1 MRLMT
6 FSHFAQ
12 FGSIRMLCLGVWIR
26 SDACRFRL
34 MQGAIDPAAD
44 PSKHDLSI
52 FACDLLAKLDATI
65 IRVTDG
71 YESFR
76 FSDIAQALYD
86 FTWGDFC
93 DRFIEAAKADF
104 DSPRRAGTLAA
115 MDFTIGRVLKLLH
128 PYTPFI
134 TEELWT
140 GLGFGAQSLME
151 TPWPVPCS
159 AARSPAPTPSIP
171 QFPKPATC
179 ARPTTFPRIN
189 VSPGSSLLRSAG

>member
-1 MRLMT
+1 
-6 FSHFAQ
+6 
-12 FGSIRMLCLGVWIR
+12 
-26 SDACRFRL
+26 